1 MGTCGG
7 RIEDMKRKYLVK
19 IKSNK
24 KKKKKKKELI
34 EEVNFE
40 IIDTVHNTSTE
51 KLFMNNITLSELLTL
66 VNYNIL
72 GDLDIRLKDSTSLND
87 DLNTNLKDIIEKFFP
102 RVNLLTFQI
111 LVTIKG
117 LSIPSNV
124 KNAYQRMSPII
135 GNPIFE
141 NSKIF
146 GVSLYYQ
153 KNNTLETFYF
163 KKNDYKILEKFNS
176 FTSFCSAKGKLYI
189 SGGQDEDQSK
199 IENIEEEY
207 NDFISIDMNNLGKN
221 YLNKLNIDLLSNLVI
236 KRSWHTMIFVP
247 NQYIFIVGGLN
258 TQTVEI
264 YDIDKNEIYVDSEL
278 KEKRLEPTM
287 CVVNNLYLYAFCGFT
302 PYKNFNITIER
313 CNLLKKKREWEYVIY
328 SNQISGSFFGVS
340 YFKDDEILLISS
352 KDNLEDENKS
362 YTFKIG
368 MEEDVPDEIN
378 EIVLQFSDVRT
389 FKDKLFYPIYENFSV
404 NSPLISGANKNILVL
419 NINTGDI
426 ESKNY
431 K

>member
-7 RIEDMKRKYLVK
+7 GTEDMKKKYLVK
-19 IKSNK
+19 VKTNK
-24 KKKKKKKELI
+24 KNKNKKKELF

-40 IIDTVHNTSTE
+40 IIDTVHDRSSE
-51 KLFMNNITLSELLTL
+51 KLIMNNITLSELLTL
-66 VNYNIL
+66 INYNII

-87 DLNTNLKDIIEKFFP
+87 DMNTNLKDIIQKHFP
-102 RVNLLTFQI
+102 KEHLLTIQI
-111 LVTIKG
+111 YVTTKG

-124 KNAYQRMSPII
+124 KNAYERMSPII
-135 GNPIFE
+135 GNPNFE
-141 NSKIF
+141 NSKKF

-163 KKNDYKILEKFNS
+163 NKSDYKELVKFNS
-176 FTSFCSAKGKLYI
+176 FSSFCSARGILYI
-189 SGGQDEDQSK
+189 SGGQDEDQSN

-207 NDFISIDMNNLGKN
+207 NDFISIDMKN
-221 YLNKLNIDLLSNLVI
+221 LNKANLNIELLPNLVI
-236 KRSWHTMIFVP
+236 KRSWHSMIFVP
-247 NQYIFIVGGLN
+247 NQYIFIVGSLN

-264 YDIDKNEIYVDSEL
+264 YDIGKKEIYIDSEL
-278 KEKRLEPTM
+278 KESRLEPTM

-328 SNQISGSFFGVS
+328 SNTISGSFFGVS

-362 YTFKIG
+362 YIFKMG
-368 MEEDVPDEIN
+368 MEEDVPDEIK
-378 EIVLQFSDVRT
+378 EFVVQFSDVRT

-404 NSPLISGANKNILVL
+404 NSPLIVGENKTVLIL

>member
-19 IKSNK
+19 IKSMKKNK
-24 KKKKKKKELI
+24 NKKKELI

-40 IIDTVHNTSTE
+40 IIDNVHNRTTE

-66 VNYNIL
+66 VNYNII

-87 DLNTNLKDIIEKFFP
+87 DMNTNLKDIIQKYFP
-102 RVNLLTFQI
+102 KENLLTFQI
-111 LVTIKG
+111 FVTTKG

-124 KNAYQRMSPII
+124 KNAYERMSPII

-141 NSKIF
+141 NSKKF

-153 KNNTLETFYF
+153 ENKTFETFYF
-163 KKNDYKILEKFNS
+163 NKSDYKELGKFNS
-176 FTSFCSAKGKLYI
+176 FSSFCSAIGKLYI

-207 NDFISIDMNNLGKN
+207 NDFICIDMNSLKTNLN
-221 YLNKLNIDLLSNLVI
+221 NLNMILLPNLVI
-236 KRSWHTMIFVP
+236 KRSWHSMIFVP

-264 YDIDKNEIYVDSEL
+264 YDIGKKEIYIDSEL
-278 KEKRLEPTM
+278 KESRLEPTM

-313 CNLLKKKREWEYVIY
+313 CNLLKKKREWEYVVY
-328 SNQISGSFFGVS
+328 SNTMSGSFFGVS
-340 YFKDDEILLISS
+340 YFKDDKILLISS

-362 YTFKIG
+362 YIFKMG
-368 MEEDVPDEIN
+368 MEEDVPDEIK
-378 EIVLQFSDVRT
+378 EFVVQFSDVRT

-404 NSPLISGANKNILVL
+404 NSPLIVGENKTVLIL

>member
-7 RIEDMKRKYLVK
+7 RVEDIKRKYLVK
-19 IKSNK
+19 KKANK
-24 KKKKKKKELI
+24 KKKTKKKELI

-40 IIDTVHNTSTE
+40 IIDTVHNKSE
-51 KLFMNNITLSELLTL
+51 ERLIKNNITLSELLTL
-66 VNYNIL
+66 VNYNTL
-72 GDLDIRLKDSTSLND
+72 GDLDIRLKDSISLND
-87 DLNTNLKDIIEKFFP
+87 DLNTNLKDIIDKYFP

-141 NSKIF
+141 NAKIF
-146 GVSLYYQ
+146 GVSLYFQ
-153 KNNTLETFYF
+153 KNDTLETFHF
-163 KKNDYKILEKFNS
+163 NKNDYKELEKFNS
-176 FTSFCSAKGKLYI
+176 FTSFCSAMGKLYI
-189 SGGQDEDQSK
+189 SGGQDEEQSN

-207 NDFISIDMNNLGKN
+207 NDFISIDMNNLNKN
-221 YLNKLNIDLLSNLVI
+221 NLNMELLSNLVV

-247 NQYIFIVGGLN
+247 NQYIFIVGGLH
-258 TQTVEI
+258 TQKVEI
-264 YDIDKNEIYVDSEL
+264 YDIVKKEIYVDSEL
-278 KEKRLEPTM
+278 KEIRCEPTM
-287 CVVNNLYLYAFCGFT
+287 CVVNNIYLYAFCGFT

-313 CNLLKKKREWEYVIY
+313 CNLLKKKREWEYVVY
-328 SNQISGSFFGVS
+328 SNTINGSFFGVS

-352 KDNLEDENKS
+352 KDDLDDENKS
-362 YTFKIG
+362 YTYKIG
-368 MEEDVPDEIN
+368 KEEDVPDEIN
-378 EIVLQFSDVRT
+378 EIVLQYDDVRT
-389 FKDKLFYPIYENFSV
+389 FKDKLFYPIFEYFSV
-404 NSPLISGANKNILVL
+404 NSPLIIGENKKVLVL

>member
-7 RIEDMKRKYLVK
+7 GTEDMKKKYLVK
-19 IKSNK
+19 IKTMKKNK
-24 KKKKKKKELI
+24 KKKKEI
-34 EEVNFE
+34 FEEVNFE
-40 IIDTVHNTSTE
+40 IFDTVHGRSSE

-66 VNYNIL
+66 TNYNII

-87 DLNTNLKDIIEKFFP
+87 DMNTNLKDIIQKHFP
-102 RVNLLTFQI
+102 KEHLLTIQI
-111 LVTIKG
+111 YVTTKG

-124 KNAYQRMSPII
+124 KEAYGRMSKII

-141 NSKIF
+141 NSKKF

-153 KNNTLETFYF
+153 ENKTFETFYF
-163 KKNDYKILEKFNS
+163 NKSDYKELGKFNS
-176 FTSFCSAKGKLYI
+176 FSSFCSAIGKLYI

-207 NDFISIDMNNLGKN
+207 NDFICIDMNSLKTNLN
-221 YLNKLNIDLLSNLVI
+221 NLNMILLPNLVI
-236 KRSWHTMIFVP
+236 KRSWHSMIFVP

-264 YDIDKNEIYVDSEL
+264 YDIDKKEIYIDSEL
-278 KEKRLEPTM
+278 KETRLEPTM
-287 CVVNNLYLYAFCGFT
+287 CVVNNIYLYAFCGFT
-302 PYKNFNITIER
+302 PYNNFNITIER

-328 SNQISGSFFGVS
+328 SNTISGSFFGVS

-362 YTFKIG
+362 YIFKIG
-368 MEEDVPDEIN
+368 MEDDVPDEIN
-378 EIVLQFSDVRT
+378 EFVVQFSDVRI

-404 NSPLISGANKNILVL
+404 NSPLIIGENKTVLVL
-419 NINTGDI
+419 NINTGVI

>member
-7 RIEDMKRKYLVK
+7 RIEDIKRKYSVK

-24 KKKKKKKELI
+24 KKKIKQKGLI
-34 EEVNFE
+34 KEVNFE
-40 IIDTVHNTSTE
+40 IIDTVHKSSTE
-51 KLFMNNITLSELLTL
+51 KLIKDNITLSELLSL
-66 VNYNIL
+66 ANYNTL

-87 DLNTNLKDIIEKFFP
+87 DLNTNLKDIIEKYFP
-102 RVNLLTFQI
+102 EVNLLTFQI

-117 LSIPSNV
+117 LSIPFNV
-124 KNAYQRMSPII
+124 KKAYQIMSPII

-141 NSKIF
+141 NSKTF

-153 KNNTLETFYF
+153 KNNTLETLYF
-163 KKNDYKILEKFNS
+163 KKNDYKELEKFNS
-176 FTSFCSAKGKLYI
+176 FTSFCSAMGKLYI
-189 SGGQDEDQSK
+189 SGGQNEEEQSH

-207 NDFISIDMNNLGKN
+207 NDFISIDMNNLEKI
-221 YLNKLNIDLLSNLVI
+221 KLKMDFLPNLVI
-236 KRSWHTMIFVP
+236 KRSWHSMIFVP

-258 TQTVEI
+258 TQKVEI

-278 KEKRLEPTM
+278 KENRCEPTM
-287 CVVNNLYLYAFCGFT
+287 CIVNNIYLYAFCGFT

-313 CNLLKKKREWEYVIY
+313 CNLLKKKREWEYVVY
-328 SNQISGSFFGVS
+328 SNTINGSFFGVS

-352 KDNLEDENKS
+352 KDNLDDENKS

-368 MEEDVPDEIN
+368 MEEDAPDEIN

-389 FKDKLFYPIYENFSV
+389 FKDKLFYPMYDNFSV
-404 NSPLISGANKNILVL
+404 NSPLIIGENKAILVL